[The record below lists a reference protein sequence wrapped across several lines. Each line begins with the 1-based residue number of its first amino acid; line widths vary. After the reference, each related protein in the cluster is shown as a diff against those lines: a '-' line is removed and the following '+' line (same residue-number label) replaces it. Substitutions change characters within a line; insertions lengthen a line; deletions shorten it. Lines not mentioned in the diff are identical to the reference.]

1 MTPASHKLLVKA
13 EGESGTIY
21 PIGTRVFIF
30 AHNESVLW
38 VAVPAPGDEPLDT
51 FTVHQSEVEEL

>member
-21 PIGTRVFIF
+21 PIGTPVFVF
-30 AHNESVLW
+30 AYNETVLW
-38 VAVPAPGDEPLDT
+38 VAVPQPGDEPLDT
-51 FTVHQSEVEEL
+51 CTVHRTEVEEL